1 MNRGSK
7 SSTGFVFLYLDML
20 ALNTISL
27 LLPFASASFHLQTV
41 IFNNLSWLLAYH
53 ISACYAR
60 NKHTWTG
67 RLIKTTTSA
76 FSLLLFFNWSLYST
90 IQAHHNINLT
100 IVCLLYFGVYLLTI
114 RVMAISVR
122 RILTGNGHLS
132 KKIAV
137 IGDNATTYQLL
148 RQLERKTCLYS
159 VVGIFDDN
167 RHTAATGKDLK
178 GCINDCI
185 SFCIKNQVREI
196 YTTISPE
203 DDKRIYDIAEMA
215 ERNFIQFKLVPDIS
229 YYLRRKTHIDYDIEL
244 PILCLTPQPEAD
256 LSGQIQKRIFDVL
269 FSSFI
274 IVFILSWLAP
284 MLAFLIKL
292 ESPGPVFF
300 KQMRTGKNGRPFL
313 CFKFRSLK
321 LNDEADSRQVTANDE
336 RYTRIGKFMRKTNL
350 DELPQFFNVLLGDM
364 SVVGSRPHMLKHTED
379 YSRLHRHYMLR
390 HYIKPGLTG
399 WAQVNGYRGE
409 IKAKEQLIKR
419 VDHDIW
425 YMENWDFWL
434 DMRIVL
440 QTLSSTFKGDKN
452 AY

>member
-1 MNRGSK
+1 MNRSN
-7 SSTGFVFLYLDML
+7 TMGFIFLFTDML
-20 ALNTISL
+20 ALNIIAL
-27 LLPFASASFHLQTV
+27 LLPSATGPFHMQSI
-41 IFNNLSWLLAYH
+41 IFNNLAWLFAYH
-53 ISACYAR
+53 ISTYYAR
-60 NKHTWTG
+60 NKQTWTA
-67 RLIKTTTSA
+67 RLIKTTSSA
-76 FSLLLFFNWSLYST
+76 FSLLLLFNWAFYST
-90 IQAHHNINLT
+90 VQPYQNINF
-100 IVCLLYFGVYLLTI
+100 IIAWLLGFGIYLLFFRTI
-114 RVMAISVR
+114 AVNAR
-122 RILTGNGHLS
+122 RILLGNNNLS
-132 KKIAV
+132 RKIAI
-137 IGDNATTYQLL
+137 IGNNATTDQLL
-148 RQLERKTCLYS
+148 HQFDRKASLYTLA
-159 VVGIFDDN
+159 GIFDDDN
-167 RHTAATGKDLK
+167 DHTDPQGRQVTGRISD
-178 GCINDCI
+178 CIN
-185 SFCIKNQVREI
+185 FCIENQVREI

-203 DDKRIYDIAEMA
+203 KDKRINEIAEVA
-215 ERNFIQFKLVPDIS
+215 ERNFIQFNLVPDIS
-229 YYLRRKTHIDYDIEL
+229 YYLHMKTQIDQDAEL
-244 PILCLTPQPEAD
+244 PVLCLTPHPEANIAG
-256 LSGQIQKRIFDVL
+256 LIQKRLFDVL
-269 FSSFI
+269 FSAFV

-284 MLAFLIKL
+284 ILALLIKL

-321 LNDEADSRQVTANDE
+321 MNSEADSRQVTVNDE

-379 YSRLHRHYMLR
+379 FSRLHRHYMLR

-399 WAQVNGYRGE
+399 WAQINGYRGE

-419 VDHDIW
+419 VDCDIW

>member
-1 MNRGSK
+1 MNR
-7 SSTGFVFLYLDML
+7 SSSMGFIFLYTDML
-20 ALNTISL
+20 ALNTIAL
-27 LLPFASASFHLQTV
+27 LLPSVTGPFHIQSV
-41 IFNNLSWLLAYH
+41 IFNNLAWLFAYH
-53 ISACYAR
+53 ISTCYAR
-60 NKHTWTG
+60 NKQTWTA
-67 RLIKTTTSA
+67 RLIKTTFSA
-76 FSLLLFFNWSLYST
+76 FTLLLLFNWAFYST
-90 IQAHHNINLT
+90 IHPYQNINFT
-100 IVCLLYFGVYLLTI
+100 IAWILCFGTYLLLFRTA
-114 RVMAISVR
+114 AINAR
-122 RILTGNGHLS
+122 RILSSNNNLS
-132 KKIAV
+132 RKIAI
-137 IGDNATTYQLL
+137 IGNNATTGQLL
-148 RQLERKTCLYS
+148 QQLERKASLYTLTG
-159 VVGIFDDN
+159 VFDDGN
-167 RHTAATGKDLK
+167 DNTDASEKQLQGN
-178 GCINDCI
+178 INDCI
-185 SFCIKNQVREI
+185 NFCIKNQVREI

-203 DDKRIYDIAEMA
+203 KDKRIYEIAEMA

-229 YYLRRKTHIDYDIEL
+229 YYLRMKTQMDQDTEL
-244 PILCLTPQPEAD
+244 PVLCLTPQPEANI
-256 LSGQIQKRIFDVL
+256 SGQIQKRIFDIL
-269 FSSFI
+269 FSLFVI
-274 IVFILSWLAP
+274 IFILSWLAP
-284 MLAFLIKL
+284 ILALLIKL

-321 LNDEADSRQVTANDE
+321 LNNEADSRQVTANDD

-379 YSRLHRHYMLR
+379 FSRLHRHYMLR

-399 WAQVNGYRGE
+399 WAQINGYRGE

-419 VDHDIW
+419 VDCDIW